1 MFVGLMALTLCLTYS
16 FAGEKGSLR
25 GRITDKKGSALKG
38 AFVSITSPQLLGV
51 KSYLTHGTGHYVF
64 PGLSA
69 GTYKILVETPG
80 YKTMVAQGVVLIAGQ
95 NLVVDYSL
103 EATEVEEAVPQE
115 KAAPWASP
123 DSAVLTTVIDSAL
136 LNHIPL
142 ARDLSAIMG
151 LMPGFVFKNNLPSTA
166 ASVLGSPEPANML
179 TRDDINVTD
188 PVTGSSMSRMN
199 PDVIEGIVLESA
211 GNRAASGPGQGAQ
224 IRIISRTGTNKFS
237 GSLSHTHS
245 AKSYNKNLW
254 SDQEVADLGGPAQG
268 APFRNSDFSLAAAGP
283 VIEDYVWIFAA
294 MRAGS
299 RSYTAPVG
307 PWTDPI
313 GLSHDG
319 FSFTDRSFSYLMKF
333 TGRFNSN
340 LNLGFQLDYERTH
353 QPYYEGEIDYY
364 RTEGS
369 TRGLSNE
376 KYMAADFYANYTLSK
391 NTFIDVRMAYASQK
405 KPLVLNSET
414 AGMAEYYD
422 IASGYTWGSGDYNDN
437 EKRSRV
443 GFNASI
449 THFLDNF
456 LGLGHRLSAGADYDA
471 GASASS
477 VWKENPFVYYFSG
490 NSAYVYGFEE
500 SPYSGETVGK
510 GLIGIRIT
518 PDDDGG
524 LSVKREV
531 KRLGVHVSDTIELGN
546 RVSLDLGLRYDRAE
560 ANFLGIT
567 KSTTGN
573 DLAVSIGDTLLD
585 PLIGLNPFSSASI
598 SAWDGAIVWNNFSPR
613 AGISVDLF
621 GKGLTML
628 KASYAR
634 IPENLTVGYTEDIT
648 PFPVYTTHYFYW
660 YDEDGDVQVDDSD
673 TYSMLSSDYRI
684 YSSWIYKQAVNP
696 DLEAPIM
703 DEWTVGLEQRLFSD
717 FTVSARYINRTYKNQ
732 IGYLLYD
739 PSTSSYWYDKDDS
752 PDGWWVPYTT
762 TVPGTDG
769 AAATEVTVYLPSTDS
784 PDSFYRLDNMEDL
797 HSTYKGVEMTVKKD
811 MSHNWQFFGS
821 LVLSKTRGTTSLAST
836 WAGGTSRTTIGPN
849 SFYNISDNSTL
860 AYDRPFNLRLMG
872 TYRFPMDIYL
882 SANFQAVSGTTW
894 ARTVTVVPDDTWC
907 AANGAVAEPVSLFL
921 EEPGSRRYPSWSNL
935 DMRLEKDFV
944 TRGKARFAL
953 SVDVFNLLGN
963 KYKVID
969 QNAAGLW
976 LAGNSGTA
984 SGIRV
989 ISDSYGKAIVLRGTR
1004 IFQLNLKVNF

>member
-1 MFVGLMALTLCLTYS
+1 
-16 FAGEKGSLR
+16 
-25 GRITDKKGSALKG
+25 
-38 AFVSITSPQLLGV
+38 
-51 KSYLTHGTGHYVF
+51 
-64 PGLSA
+64 
-69 GTYKILVETPG
+69 
-80 YKTMVAQGVVLIAGQ
+80 MVAQGVVLNSGQ
-95 NLVVDYSL
+95 NQVVDYSL

-115 KAAPWASP
+115 KAAPGASP
-123 DSAVLTTVIDSAL
+123 DSAVLTTVIDSEL

-199 PDVIEGIVLESA
+199 PDVIEEIILESA
-211 GNRAASGPGQGAQ
+211 GNRAASGPGQGARIQ
-224 IRIISRTGTNKFS
+224 IISHTGTNKFS

-245 AKSYNKNLW
+245 AKYYNKNLW

-283 VIEDYVWIFAA
+283 IIEDYVWAFAA

-299 RSYTAPVG
+299 RSYTAPVSPLDRPHRAVPRRVLLHRPQLLLPDEVHG
-307 PWTDPI
+307 KVQQQPEPRVPVGLRADPSA
-313 GLSHDG
+313 LLRRR
-319 FSFTDRSFSYLMKF
+319 DRL
-333 TGRFNSN
+333 
-340 LNLGFQLDYERTH
+340 
-353 QPYYEGEIDYY
+353 YY

-391 NTFIDVRMAYASQK
+391 NTFIDVRMAYSSQK

-490 NSAYVYGFEE
+490 SSAYVYGFEE

-510 GLIGIRIT
+510 GLIGIRVT
-518 PDDDGG
+518 PDNEGG

-531 KRLGVHVSDTIELGN
+531 KRLGVHASDTIELGN

-585 PLIGLNPFSSASI
+585 PLIGFNPFSSASI

-634 IPENLTVGYTEDIT
+634 IPENLDRRIRRGHHS
-648 PFPVYTTHYFYW
+648 FP
-660 YDEDGDVQVDDSD
+660 
-673 TYSMLSSDYRI
+673 
-684 YSSWIYKQAVNP
+684 
-696 DLEAPIM
+696 
-703 DEWTVGLEQRLFSD
+703 GLHD
-717 FTVSARYINRTYKNQ
+717 A
-732 IGYLLYD
+732 
-739 PSTSSYWYDKDDS
+739 
-752 PDGWWVPYTT
+752 
-762 TVPGTDG
+762 
-769 AAATEVTVYLPSTDS
+769 
-784 PDSFYRLDNMEDL
+784 
-797 HSTYKGVEMTVKKD
+797 
-811 MSHNWQFFGS
+811 
-821 LVLSKTRGTTSLAST
+821 
-836 WAGGTSRTTIGPN
+836 
-849 SFYNISDNSTL
+849 
-860 AYDRPFNLRLMG
+860 
-872 TYRFPMDIYL
+872 
-882 SANFQAVSGTTW
+882 
-894 ARTVTVVPDDTWC
+894 
-907 AANGAVAEPVSLFL
+907 LFL
-921 EEPGSRRYPSWSNL
+921 L
-935 DMRLEKDFV
+935 V
-944 TRGKARFAL
+944 
-953 SVDVFNLLGN
+953 
-963 KYKVID
+963 
-969 QNAAGLW
+969 
-976 LAGNSGTA
+976 
-984 SGIRV
+984 
-989 ISDSYGKAIVLRGTR
+989 
-1004 IFQLNLKVNF
+1004 